1 VLDKTDSIYVMDDG
15 IIIEQGTYEDLMA
28 NSVVFARLM
37 EEHGNLES
45 ASSVSQDN
53 VEQLRMTATRGGE
66 DGP

>member
-1 VLDKTDSIYVMDDG
+1 
-15 IIIEQGTYEDLMA
+15 MA

-45 ASSVSQDN
+45 ACSVSQDN